1 MKYVDTNIL
10 LRFIIDDNKELADIA
25 ENILKSD
32 ECHLLPEVIPEIIYV
47 LRSVYKYR
55 REDIAQ
61 AIQRLLPLVVIKEQ
75 LLTNLAL
82 TYFAQFNLDYVDCI
96 LLARNK
102 LYGREVATFDKELE
116 QKLATVPSVSL
127 Y

>member
-1 MKYVDTNIL
+1 VKYVDTNIL

-61 AIQRLLPLVVIKEQ
+61 AIQRLLPLVVVKEQ

>member
-32 ECHLLPEVIPEIIYV
+32 ECHLLPEVIPEMVYV

-61 AIQRLLPLVVIKEQ
+61 AIQRLLPLVVVKEQ
-75 LLTNLAL
+75 LLTSLAL

-116 QKLATVPSVSL
+116 KKLAAVPPVSL

>member
-61 AIQRLLPLVVIKEQ
+61 AIQRLLPLVVVKEQ

-102 LYGREVATFDKELE
+102 LYGREVVTFDKELE
-116 QKLATVPSVSL
+116 KKLATVPPVSL

>member
-61 AIQRLLPLVVIKEQ
+61 AIQRLLPLVVVKEQ
-75 LLTNLAL
+75 LLTRLAL
-82 TYFAQFNLDYVDCI
+82 TYFAQFKLDYVDCI

-102 LYGREVATFDKELE
+102 LHGREVATFDKELE
-116 QKLATVPSVSL
+116 QNLATVPPVSL

>member
-1 MKYVDTNIL
+1 MP
-10 LRFIIDDNKELADIA
+10 A
-25 ENILKSD
+25 S
-32 ECHLLPEVIPEIIYV
+32 VIWARV
-47 LRSVYKYR
+47 RSS
-55 REDIAQ
+55 
-61 AIQRLLPLVVIKEQ
+61 L

-102 LYGREVATFDKELE
+102 LYGREVVTFDKELE
-116 QKLATVPSVSL
+116 KKLATVPPVSL

>member
-32 ECHLLPEVIPEIIYV
+32 ECHLLPEVIPEIICV

-61 AIQRLLPLVVIKEQ
+61 AIQRLLPLVVVKEQ
-75 LLTNLAL
+75 LLTRLAL

-116 QKLATVPSVSL
+116 KKLATVPPVSL

>member
-61 AIQRLLPLVVIKEQ
+61 AIQRLLPLVVVKEQ

-116 QKLATVPSVSL
+116 QKLATVPSVSM

>member
-61 AIQRLLPLVVIKEQ
+61 AIQRLLPLVVVKEQ

-102 LYGREVATFDKELE
+102 LYGGEVVTFDKELE
-116 QKLATVPSVSL
+116 KKLATVPPVSL

>member
-10 LRFIIDDNKELADIA
+10 LRFILDDNKELADIA

-55 REDIAQ
+55 REDIVE
-61 AIQRLLPLVVIKEQ
+61 AIQRLLPLVVVKEQ
-75 LLTNLAL
+75 LLTSLAL
-82 TYFAQFNLDYVDCI
+82 TYFAQFKLDYVDCI

-116 QKLATVPSVSL
+116 KKLATIPPVSL

>member
-61 AIQRLLPLVVIKEQ
+61 AIQRLLPLVVVKEQ

-102 LYGREVATFDKELE
+102 LYGREVASFDKELE
-116 QKLATVPSVSL
+116 QKLATVPPVSV

>member
-61 AIQRLLPLVVIKEQ
+61 AIQRLLPLVVVKEQ

-116 QKLATVPSVSL
+116 QKLATVPPVSL

>member
-47 LRSVYKYR
+47 LRSVYKYQ

-61 AIQRLLPLVVIKEQ
+61 AIQRLLPLVVVKEQ

-116 QKLATVPSVSL
+116 KKLATVPPVSL

>member
-61 AIQRLLPLVVIKEQ
+61 AIQRLLPLVVVKEQ

-102 LYGREVATFDKELE
+102 LYSREVATFDKELE
-116 QKLATVPSVSL
+116 KKLATVPSVSL

>member
-61 AIQRLLPLVVIKEQ
+61 AIQRLLPLVVVKEQ

-102 LYGREVATFDKELE
+102 LHGREVATFDKELE
-116 QKLATVPSVSL
+116 KKLATVPPVSL

>member
-61 AIQRLLPLVVIKEQ
+61 AIQRLLPLVVVKEQ

>member
-10 LRFIIDDNKELADIA
+10 LRFILKDHPVLSPMARD
-25 ENILKSD
+25 ILKSD
-32 ECHLLPEVIPEIIYV
+32 ECHLLPEVIPETIYV
-47 LRSVYKYR
+47 LRSVYKYQ

-61 AIQRLLPLVVIKEQ
+61 AIQRLLPLVVVKEQ
-75 LLTNLAL
+75 LLTSLAL

-116 QKLATVPSVSL
+116 KKLATVPPVSL

>member
-32 ECHLLPEVIPEIIYV
+32 ECHLLPEVIQEIIYV

-61 AIQRLLPLVVIKEQ
+61 AIQRLLPLVVVKEQ

-116 QKLATVPSVSL
+116 KKLATVPPVSL

>member
-61 AIQRLLPLVVIKEQ
+61 AIQRLLPLVVVKEQ

-102 LYGREVATFDKELE
+102 LYGREVASFDKELE
-116 QKLATVPSVSL
+116 QKLATVPPVSL

>member
-61 AIQRLLPLVVIKEQ
+61 AIQRLLPLVVAKEQ

-102 LYGREVATFDKELE
+102 LYGREVVTFDKELE
-116 QKLATVPSVSL
+116 KKLATVPPVSL

>member
-61 AIQRLLPLVVIKEQ
+61 AIQRLLPLVVAKEQ

-116 QKLATVPSVSL
+116 KKLATVPPVSL

>member
-1 MKYVDTNIL
+1 MPPPARGYSRDN
-10 LRFIIDDNKELADIA
+10 LRASF
-25 ENILKSD
+25 
-32 ECHLLPEVIPEIIYV
+32 
-47 LRSVYKYR
+47 R
-55 REDIAQ
+55 
-61 AIQRLLPLVVIKEQ
+61 IQISAGRHCTGNPAAAALVVVKEQ

>member
-47 LRSVYKYR
+47 LRSVYKYQ

-61 AIQRLLPLVVIKEQ
+61 AIQRLLPLVVVKEQ

-82 TYFAQFNLDYVDCI
+82 TYFAQFKLDYVDCI

-116 QKLATVPSVSL
+116 QKLATVPPVSL

>member
-61 AIQRLLPLVVIKEQ
+61 AIQRLLPLVVVKEQ

-102 LYGREVATFDKELE
+102 LYGREVASFDKELE

>member
-1 MKYVDTNIL
+1 MARD
-10 LRFIIDDNKELADIA
+10 
-25 ENILKSD
+25 ILKSD

-47 LRSVYKYR
+47 LRSVYKYQ

-61 AIQRLLPLVVIKEQ
+61 AIQRLLPLVVVKEQ
-75 LLTNLAL
+75 LLTSLSL

-116 QKLATVPSVSL
+116 KKLATVPPVSL

>member
-32 ECHLLPEVIPEIIYV
+32 ECHLLPEVIPEMVYV
-47 LRSVYKYR
+47 LCSVYKYR

-61 AIQRLLPLVVIKEQ
+61 AIQQLLPLVVVKEQ
-75 LLTNLAL
+75 LLTSLAL

-116 QKLATVPSVSL
+116 KKLAAVPPVSL

>member
-10 LRFIIDDNKELADIA
+10 LRFILDDNKELADIS

-55 REDIAQ
+55 REDIVE
-61 AIQRLLPLVVIKEQ
+61 AIQRLLPLVVVKEQ
-75 LLTNLAL
+75 LLTSLAL
-82 TYFAQFNLDYVDCI
+82 TYFAQFKLDYVDCI

-116 QKLATVPSVSL
+116 KKLATIPPVSL

>member
-47 LRSVYKYR
+47 LRSVYKYQ

-61 AIQRLLPLVVIKEQ
+61 AIQRLLPLVVVKEQ

-102 LYGREVATFDKELE
+102 LYGREVASFDKELE

>member
-61 AIQRLLPLVVIKEQ
+61 AIQRLLPLVVVKEQ

-82 TYFAQFNLDYVDCI
+82 TYFAQFKLDYVDCI

>member
-25 ENILKSD
+25 ENILKLD

-61 AIQRLLPLVVIKEQ
+61 AIQRLLPLVVVKEQ